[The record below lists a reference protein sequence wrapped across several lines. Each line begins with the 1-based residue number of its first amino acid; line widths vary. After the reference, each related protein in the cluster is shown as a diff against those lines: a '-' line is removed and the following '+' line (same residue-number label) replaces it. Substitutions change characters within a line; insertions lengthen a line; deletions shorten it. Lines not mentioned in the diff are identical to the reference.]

1 MDLVKI
7 VKIAKYYDSTGQYKK
22 ADDIFYKLSSYYPEQ
37 SITKQK
43 DIQLFEWDEVVD
55 EQFKENDTNYITKKP
70 NLRVPEYFDLG
81 GEKDGKNIEGL
92 LNGPDSVPG
101 PAYIDPGNLA
111 SSPSMAG
118 DLDYFLWDE
127 VRNED
132 HPEYNRIPRR

>member
-1 MDLVKI
+1 MDLLKI
-7 VKIAKYYDSTGQYKK
+7 IKIAKHFDNVGQYKK
-22 ADDIFYKLSSYYPEQ
+22 ADDIFLKLSSYYPEQ

-81 GEKDGKNIEGL
+81 GEADGENIEGL

-101 PAYIDPGNLA
+101 PAYIDPGNVA

-127 VRNED
+127 VRDEN